1 VYYCLREFCFKI
13 DQFLISIDIRLSEV
27 DLTHADH
34 SICIA
39 FGYYIY
45 SNYEYDSSV
54 SAFSIKLG
62 NARVMSLKLESESDL
77 ETTVSLGVTQ
87 RYQKQKKTI

>member
-1 VYYCLREFCFKI
+1 MYCGLHEFCFKI

-27 DLTHADH
+27 GLTHAGH

-39 FGYYIY
+39 FEYYIY
-45 SNYEYDSSV
+45 SNYECDSSV

-62 NARVMSLKLESESDL
+62 NARVMSLKLESKGD
-77 ETTVSLGVTQ
+77 
-87 RYQKQKKTI
+87 I